1 MDEYVAVLL
10 VHSETGRMIF
20 LQRVVFQI
28 NQNEEQAV
36 GYAGKGAVL
45 VDGRTAAF
53 SATAFS
59 GHFILGQIVLMRS
72 LEIREKRTKLFMA
85 NSRQG
90 TETFAVV
97 FMVVV
102 IHVAKVRVCAIY
114 NKSKLHKL
122 YFTR

>member
-1 MDEYVAVLL
+1 MNEYVTVLL
-10 VHSETGRMIF
+10 VHTETGRMIF

-36 GYAGKGAVL
+36 GDTGKRAVL

-53 SATAFS
+53 SATAFP
-59 GHFILGQIVLMRS
+59 GHFILGQILLMRS
-72 LEIREKRTKLFMA
+72 LEIRKKRTKLFMA

-122 YFTR
+122 

>member
-1 MDEYVAVLL
+1 
-10 VHSETGRMIF
+10 MIF

-45 VDGRTAAF
+45 
-53 SATAFS
+53 
-59 GHFILGQIVLMRS
+59 
-72 LEIREKRTKLFMA
+72 ELFMA

-102 IHVAKVRVCAIY
+102 IHVAMTRVCAIY

-122 YFTR
+122 

>member
-1 MDEYVAVLL
+1 
-10 VHSETGRMIF
+10 
-20 LQRVVFQI
+20 
-28 NQNEEQAV
+28 
-36 GYAGKGAVL
+36 
-45 VDGRTAAF
+45 
-53 SATAFS
+53 
-59 GHFILGQIVLMRS
+59 MRS

-122 YFTR
+122 YSFFGCTILYVLFCLLRVRGDEVLAAVDDADKLGVFPLVELVYLIVVLLTYTSFFIL